1 MVRQEQIA
9 QYFSE
14 SHKRIFEITSAYI
27 NRYKRYHINPRVLIN
42 EAYIY
47 IHSKRNTITE
57 EQIEPFTINWIRQ
70 QIVWT
75 KQTINE
81 KELIYEKPDVVIKD
95 IEQNNVEHKKEIELK
110 YKCID
115 EVYKHSND
123 IIKKRVHEVY
133 FKKGINTV
141 RKMAQHFDIPTGSA
155 HELIVTLKNDIN
167 EKFKN
172 QSRVSE

>member
-1 MVRQEQIA
+1 MVRCEQIA
-9 QYFSE
+9 EYFQD

-47 IHSKRNTITE
+47 IHSKRNTITI

-75 KQTINE
+75 KQTVCE
-81 KELIYEKPDVVIKD
+81 RELIYEKPDVQISE
-95 IEQNNVEHKKEIELK
+95 IETDAIEHKKTIERKYQAIDSVYLK
-110 YKCID
+110 SGD
-115 EVYKHSND
+115 M
-123 IIKKRVHEVY
+123 IKRRVHEVY

-141 RKMAQHFDIPTGSA
+141 RKMAKHFDIPTGSA
-155 HELIVTLKNDIN
+155 HELIVTLKRDIN
-167 EKFKN
+167 EQFKN